1 MFIDFYNN
9 FTKYMTKKFY
19 LKIKTFKYIHFK
31 LKRVKKVH
39 ETEIILHK
47 IQSKINIL
55 IKK

>member
-1 MFIDFYNN
+1 
-9 FTKYMTKKFY
+9 MTKKFY
-19 LKIKTFKYIHFK
+19 LKIKTFKYTHFK